1 MTTNLQR
8 LLGLGGWNVSM
19 LSHDGANRRN
29 MLLLI
34 QLRWLAVAGQVATIL
49 LVHYA
54 MRIPL
59 PLFWLLVAP
68 AGLVLVNL
76 ISAPITARR
85 SDADGSGQVQGP
97 DPRQQTPPDVPVDVL
112 ALPGRHLDR
121 RLHLRL
127 SAGHAAMTA
136 DNHAP
141 EAHHDH
147 HGHDDHDHGS
157 FKSYMIGFVL
167 SVILTAIPFAL
178 VMTGALP
185 AQATA
190 LIVMAFAVVQ
200 IVVHMIYFLHMNTKS
215 EGGWNMLALIFTI
228 VIVFIC
234 LAGSLWVMHHLNTN
248 MMPTHDM
255 TQMVG

>member
-1 MTTNLQR
+1 M
-8 LLGLGGWNVSM
+8 S
-19 LSHDGANRRN
+19 
-29 MLLLI
+29 
-34 QLRWLAVAGQVATIL
+34 
-49 LVHYA
+49 
-54 MRIPL
+54 
-59 PLFWLLVAP
+59 
-68 AGLVLVNL
+68 
-76 ISAPITARR
+76 
-85 SDADGSGQVQGP
+85 
-97 DPRQQTPPDVPVDVL
+97 
-112 ALPGRHLDR
+112 
-121 RLHLRL
+121 
-127 SAGHAAMTA
+127 A
-136 DNHAP
+136 DNHAA
-141 EAHHDH
+141 EAHHDDH